1 MAPVANA
8 PMSTEA
14 QIAVLFE
21 RMEHIIRAVD
31 ALGEKMDAHNDARK
45 KVLAELE
52 DRVEKI
58 ESTIDKARYF
68 TVGLAIGGGLLGGG
82 TAGFVI
88 SMLGG

>member
-1 MAPVANA
+1 MTAVSTL
-8 PMSTEA
+8 STEA
-14 QIAVLFE
+14 QIAVLYE
-21 RMEHIIRAVD
+21 RMEHIIRAVENLSD
-31 ALGEKMDAHNDARK
+31 KMDAHNEARK
-45 KVLAELE
+45 QVLAELE

-58 ESTIDKARYF
+58 ESIVDRARWF